1 VKFMLLRA
9 ERQKSGS
16 SNLVRIAS
24 SQRLLWPHAVRD
36 DASAAA
42 PCRPARCGTGAPPL
56 RRWGAVRPCERPR
69 PGDLPTEDRHSL
81 RGLAPV

>member
-24 SQRLLWPHAVRD
+24 AQRALWPHAVRD

-56 RRWGAVRPCERPR
+56 AVGGQFGRAKP
-69 PGDLPTEDRHSL
+69 PG
-81 RGLAPV
+81 RGTFHQQKIVIL